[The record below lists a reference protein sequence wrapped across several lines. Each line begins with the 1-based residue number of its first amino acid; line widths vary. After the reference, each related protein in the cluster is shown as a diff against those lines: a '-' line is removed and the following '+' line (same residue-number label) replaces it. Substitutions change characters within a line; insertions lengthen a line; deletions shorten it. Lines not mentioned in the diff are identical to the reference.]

1 MDQNNRVLGRWGARE
16 LSGEEVEQVCGGLRT
31 ATKCTVT
38 LGGASDG
45 DTHSECGADIA

>member
-1 MDQNNRVLGRWGARE
+1 MNDQNRVLVRRGARD

-31 ATKCTVT
+31 ATKCTLT
-38 LGGASDG
+38 LAGASDG